1 MLSKLNLKA
10 KPFIMK
16 KVISRSFASALLVGF
31 LMISGSVLA
40 DAPPDPGGDPNTGG
54 GTPVGGSPIG
64 SGLVILMTM
73 GAAYGMKKV
82 YKLHTNE
89 SDD

>member
-64 SGLVILMTM
+64 GGIIILTTLAM
-73 GAAYGMKKV
+73 GYGARKV
-82 YKLHTNE
+82 YELRSEK
-89 SDD
+89 

>member
-1 MLSKLNLKA
+1 
-10 KPFIMK
+10 MK
-16 KVISRSFASALLVGF
+16 KIIFRVFTGALLIGF

-64 SGLVILMTM
+64 GGLIILTSLAIGY
-73 GAAYGMKKV
+73 GARKIYELRSEK
-82 YKLHTNE
+82 
-89 SDD
+89 

>member
-1 MLSKLNLKA
+1 
-10 KPFIMK
+10 MK
-16 KVISRSFASALLVGF
+16 KIVIIVSTLFLLLVSPVF
-31 LMISGSVLA
+31 INNTFA

-64 SGLVILMTM
+64 SGLVILVTM